1 MAEHIN
7 NKRIA
12 KNTALLYLRTFF
24 VMLISL
30 YTSRVILK
38 ALGVADYGIYQ
49 VVGGLVVMF
58 QMVSGSLS
66 AAISRFITYEIGKG
80 NKDKLKTIFSTSVY
94 VQLFLALLVF
104 VLAEIIGIWFLQT
117 QMQIPEGRLDA
128 ATWVL
133 HLSLVTFCVRLWS
146 VPYNACIIAHEHM
159 NAFAYISVFDAV
171 AKLGICYLIFISP
184 ADKLVFYAIC
194 MTVLAVMTRS
204 IYSIYCRRHFEESR
218 SLVKF
223 DMVTFKELFN
233 YAGWG
238 FITTINSRLNNQGVN
253 MLINVFFGVTYNASR
268 GIANQVESHVVGF
281 VNNFTTA
288 FKPQIIKSYAAG
300 DIKGMSTLVYRGA
313 RFSYFAMLVMM
324 LPIICETDIIL
335 HSWLTVVPDKTV
347 IFVQLSLIIGTF
359 DCLGASCATAC
370 YATGKIK
377 KYAIVL
383 GIIGA
388 IEFPFTWIFFL
399 LGAPIV
405 TAYYLYIFVKVSVLA
420 GRVYLVQDLVGLRMT
435 EYLKKVI
442 YPITKVTVIS
452 AIFPVTV
459 LYLFEESIWR
469 LFFSVIVGVT
479 SVTLFSFLLGL
490 TTNERAV
497 ILKKLKA
504 KISCISH

>member
-94 VQLFLALLVF
+94 VQMFLALLVF

-184 ADKLVFYAIC
+184 TDKLVFYATC
-194 MTVLAVMTRS
+194 MTVLAVVTRF

-223 DMVTFKELFN
+223 DMVTFREIFN

-268 GIANQVESHVVGF
+268 GIANQVETHVIAF

-300 DIKGMSTLVYRGA
+300 DIKGMASLVYRGA

-335 HSWLTVVPDKTV
+335 HSWLTIVPDKTV

-377 KYAIVL
+377 KYAIIL

-388 IEFPFTWIFFL
+388 IEFPFTWILFIA
-399 LGAPIV
+399 GAPIV
-405 TAYYLYIFVKVSVLA
+405 SAYYLYIFVKTLVLIA
-420 GRVYLVQDLVGLRMT
+420 RIYLVQDLVGLRMT
-435 EYLKKVI
+435 EYIKNVLLPVLMVTIVSAIVPLLILYAFPESLWRLLLSVIFGVLSVCTVSFMIGLTAGERQIITKKVLE
-442 YPITKVTVIS
+442 KVWKRN
-452 AIFPVTV
+452 
-459 LYLFEESIWR
+459 L
-469 LFFSVIVGVT
+469 
-479 SVTLFSFLLGL
+479 
-490 TTNERAV
+490 
-497 ILKKLKA
+497 
-504 KISCISH
+504 